1 MNRKEI
7 KNKALNLL
15 EDNFWVIWFSIFL
28 MFCMLGIIEYVFT
41 FLNFNSD
48 LYEILLYFIVVQLI
62 ISPFSIGFNYC
73 ILRIVRKDKMY
84 LKDLFKFYPN
94 FINIFL
100 VSLVIQLFFSIGFT
114 LFIIPGIIVVLV
126 YCFVN
131 FIIADG
137 EFFVIDSLRASREL
151 IYGYKFDYFK
161 FLISFIGWW
170 LIVIFTFGTAIVFV
184 LPYFLVSNAVYYD
197 CLKLKKLNV

>member
-1 MNRKEI
+1 MSRKEI
-7 KNKALNLL
+7 KNRALNLL
-15 EDNFWVIWFSIFL
+15 ENNFWGIWFPIFL
-28 MFCMLGIIEYVFT
+28 MFCMLGIIEYVFA

-48 LYEILLYFIVVQLI
+48 LFEILIYFIVVQLI
-62 ISPFSIGFNYC
+62 ISPFCVGFNYC
-73 ILRIVRKDKMY
+73 ILRIVRKDKMH

-100 VSLVIQLFFSIGFT
+100 VSLVVQLFFSIGFT
-114 LFIIPGIIVVLV
+114 LFVIPGIIVVLV

-137 EFFVIDSLRASREL
+137 EFSVIDSLRASREL

-197 CLKLKKLNV
+197 CLKLEKVNV

>member
-1 MNRKEI
+1 
-7 KNKALNLL
+7 
-15 EDNFWVIWFSIFL
+15 
-28 MFCMLGIIEYVFT
+28 MLGIIEYVFT

-48 LYEILLYFIVVQLI
+48 LFEILLYFIVVQLI

>member
-1 MNRKEI
+1 MSRKEI
-7 KNKALNLL
+7 KNRALNLL
-15 EDNFWVIWFSIFL
+15 ENNFWGIWFPIFL
-28 MFCMLGIIEYVFT
+28 MFCMLGIIEYVFA

-48 LYEILLYFIVVQLI
+48 LFEILIYFIVVQLI
-62 ISPFSIGFNYC
+62 ISPFCVGFNYC
-73 ILRIVRKDKMY
+73 ILRIVRKDKMH

-100 VSLVIQLFFSIGFT
+100 VSLVVQLFFSIGFT
-114 LFIIPGIIVVLV
+114 LFVIPGIIVVLV

-137 EFFVIDSLRASREL
+137 EFSVIDSLRASREL

-184 LPYFLVSNAVYYD
+184 LPYFLVSNAVYYE
-197 CLKLKKLNV
+197 CLKLEKVNV

>member
-41 FLNFNSD
+41 FLSFNSG
-48 LYEILLYFIVVQLI
+48 LFEILLYFIVVQLI

-100 VSLVIQLFFSIGFT
+100 VSLVVQLFFSIGFT

-137 EFFVIDSLRASREL
+137 EFSVIDSLRASREL

-197 CLKLKKLNV
+197 CLRLKK

>member
-41 FLNFNSD
+41 FFNFNSD

-137 EFFVIDSLRASREL
+137 EFSVIDSLRASREL

-197 CLKLKKLNV
+197 CLRLKK

>member
-1 MNRKEI
+1 
-7 KNKALNLL
+7 
-15 EDNFWVIWFSIFL
+15 
-28 MFCMLGIIEYVFT
+28 MLGIIEYVFT

-48 LYEILLYFIVVQLI
+48 LFEILIYFIVVQLI
-62 ISPFSIGFNYC
+62 ISPFCVGFNYC
-73 ILRIVRKDKMY
+73 ILRIVRKDKMH

-100 VSLVIQLFFSIGFT
+100 VSLVVQLFFSIGFT
-114 LFIIPGIIVVLV
+114 LFVIPGIIVVLV

-137 EFFVIDSLRASREL
+137 EFSVIDSLRASREL

-197 CLKLKKLNV
+197 CLRLEKVNV

>member
-41 FLNFNSD
+41 FFNFNSD
-48 LYEILLYFIVVQLI
+48 LFEILLYFIVVQLI

-137 EFFVIDSLRASREL
+137 EFSVIDSLRASREL

-197 CLKLKKLNV
+197 CLRLEKVNV

>member
-28 MFCMLGIIEYVFT
+28 MFCMLRIIEYVFT

-100 VSLVIQLFFSIGFT
+100 VSLVVQLFFSIGFT

-137 EFFVIDSLRASREL
+137 EFSVIDSLRASREL

-161 FLISFIGWW
+161 FLVSFIGWW

-197 CLKLKKLNV
+197 YLRLKK

>member
-41 FLNFNSD
+41 FFNFNSD
-48 LYEILLYFIVVQLI
+48 LFEILLYFIVVQLI

-137 EFFVIDSLRASREL
+137 EFSVIDSLRASREL

-197 CLKLKKLNV
+197 CLRLKK

>member
-41 FLNFNSD
+41 FFNFNSD
-48 LYEILLYFIVVQLI
+48 LFEILLYFIVVQLI

-137 EFFVIDSLRASREL
+137 EFSVIDSLRASREL

>member
-41 FLNFNSD
+41 FLSFNSG
-48 LYEILLYFIVVQLI
+48 LFEILLYFIVVQLI

-100 VSLVIQLFFSIGFT
+100 VSLVVQLFFSIGFT

-137 EFFVIDSLRASREL
+137 EFSVIDSLRASREL

-161 FLISFIGWW
+161 FLVSFIGWW

-197 CLKLKKLNV
+197 CLRLKK